1 MGFEIMAINKQNLIV
16 PTSEQARINGRK
28 GGYAS
33 QKAQKKKKALKEI
46 FQAMGETTPPTA
58 IQEQLKKLN
67 YDVDNLTLID
77 ALVKIA
83 SIKTIDKKA
92 SVNDILKFVEMYA
105 KYTGQEP
112 SQEIKATGFNIVV
125 ADKKAKDNLED
136 L

>member
-1 MGFEIMAINKQNLIV
+1 MAINKQNLVV

-46 FQAMGETTPPTA
+46 FQAMGETIPPNA

-67 YDVDNLTLID
+67 YDVEDLNLID

-83 SIKTIDKKA
+83 SIKTLDKKA
-92 SVNDILKFVEMYA
+92 TVNDIMKFVEMYA
-105 KYTGQEP
+105 RYTGQEP
-112 SQEIKATGFNIVV
+112 AQEINAKGFSIVV
-125 ADKKAKDNLED
+125 ADKKAKDSLED